1 MISLFLE
8 QSSRLGLLLE
18 ITHSGNP
25 RSMYCPHHHRIYY
38 LCVCVCVCVCVC
50 EFYLAFRQ
58 SAYHSFIDAGRRQ
71 GAPGLETEDSVTPS
85 TADCMSLMSPS
96 VVFCSPSPTEP
107 SSLRRWCTHSE
118 YMLYPIYQLPAHNE
132 VK

>member
-25 RSMYCPHHHRIYY
+25 RSMYCPHHCRIYY
-38 LCVCVCVCVCVC
+38 LCVC

-58 SAYHSFIDAGRRQ
+58 SACHSFIDAGRRQ

-85 TADCMSLMSPS
+85 TADWMSLMSPS

-107 SSLRRWCTHSE
+107 SSLRRRCTHSE
-118 YMLYPIYQLPAHNE
+118 YMLYPVYQLSA
-132 VK
+132 